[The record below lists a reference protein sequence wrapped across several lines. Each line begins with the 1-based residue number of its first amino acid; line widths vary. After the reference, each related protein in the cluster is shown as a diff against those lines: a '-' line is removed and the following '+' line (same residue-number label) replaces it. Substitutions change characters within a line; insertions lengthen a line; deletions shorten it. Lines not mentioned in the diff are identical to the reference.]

1 MQRVLLTH
9 RASKGLKRAP
19 EHVKKRLIEALD
31 ALQQSFAPVKLFDV
45 KKLKG
50 YDDTFRIRVGDWRML
65 YEFRRKE
72 DTVLVFEIAPRGKVD
87 Y

>member
-1 MQRVLLTH
+1 VR
-9 RASKGLKRAP
+9 KRFF
-19 EHVKKRLIEALD
+19 EALD
-31 ALQQSFAPVKLFDV
+31 TLQQSFAPVKLFDV

-50 YDDTFRIRVGDWRML
+50 YEDTFRIRIGDWRML

-72 DTVLVFEIAPRGKVD
+72 DTIVVFEVGPRGRID